1 MKKFIQ
7 NGKNNNSSPHSNL
20 PSTAVTTAT
29 AKTTK
34 APYRNTAHPTM
45 DTTTTTQQQQPPP
58 PPPTTTN
65 TTTTTTV
72 VVTAV
77 AVAVARKKKR
87 VCRFPGCTSVIKSQG
102 HCQRHGAIVKVCKVR
117 EIQECRE
124 ILYVLFYFYMSNFKN
139 CFILIFRMFPFFRV
153 CTPNKLLIYYQTGG
167 WV

>member
-72 VVTAV
+72 VVTAI

-87 VCRFPGCTSVIKSQG
+87 VCRFPGCTNLIKSQG
-102 HCQRHGAIVKVCKVR
+102 HCQRHGAIVKLCKVR
-117 EIQECRE
+117 EMQKCRNDLCVPFCPMFCS
-124 ILYVLFYFYMSNFKN
+124 IFLAAVVFLSLTYCRCRCWCCVLALFLS
-139 CFILIFRMFPFFRV
+139 
-153 CTPNKLLIYYQTGG
+153 Q
-167 WV
+167 